1 MGKDMDDI
9 INGMRMDKRGLKKNT
24 KMEYQT
30 AYILGGIVMD
40 R

>member
-1 MGKDMDDI
+1 MDYI
-9 INGMRMDKRGLKKNT
+9 INGVRMDKSGLKKNT
-24 KMEYQT
+24 KLEYQT